1 MRLSNRIAATALAA
15 VMAVSMLTACGG
27 GGGGSTGGS
36 TGGNGGGR
44 PDSAMGGAGDPEK
57 IAEALTRL
65 PELI

>member
-1 MRLSNRIAATALAA
+1 MTALCTTASPYSKKLETLVLIA
-15 VMAVSMLTACGG
+15 VLA
-27 GGGGSTGGS
+27 
-36 TGGNGGGR
+36 GGNGGGR